1 MSEMDGEPLR
11 CEINVFTSS
20 LATHYHLPR
29 LLGAQHDRAAAVAR
43 RFSVR
48 QRDSNPCHELLRLDL
63 DEVVLALVRVV
74 RVAVRQRGAKEVR
87 RSTRRHMMRPYIL
100 ELVACANFSLIG
112 NGPGAVPALLREH
125 PWRVNEI
132 LELA

>member
-1 MSEMDGEPLR
+1 MGRRAKKTCLPTLSPHTTISHAWSAHSMIVLLPLV
-11 CEINVFTSS
+11 VFQ
-20 LATHYHLPR
+20 LDKPVPR
-29 LLGAQHDRAAAVAR
+29 AP
-43 RFSVR
+43 S
-48 QRDSNPCHELLRLDL
+48 PCDL
-63 DEVVLALVRVV
+63 DEVVLALVRAV
-74 RVAVRQRGAKEVR
+74 RVAVRRRGAKEVR

>member
-1 MSEMDGEPLR
+1 MIVLLPLLV
-11 CEINVFTSS
+11 VF
-20 LATHYHLPR
+20 
-29 LLGAQHDRAAAVAR
+29 Q
-43 RFSVR
+43 FR
-48 QRDSNPCHELLRLDL
+48 QRDSKPVPRLDL

-112 NGPGAVPALLREH
+112 NGPGAVPARLREH
-125 PWRVNEI
+125 PWRVNKI

>member
-1 MSEMDGEPLR
+1 MIMLLPLV
-11 CEINVFTSS
+11 VFQ
-20 LATHYHLPR
+20 L
-29 LLGAQHDRAAAVAR
+29 
-43 RFSVR
+43 
-48 QRDSNPCHELLRLDL
+48 DSNPCHELLRLDL

-87 RSTRRHMMRPYIL
+87 RSTRRHMMRSYIL

>member
-1 MSEMDGEPLR
+1 MGRRAKKTCLPALSPHTTISRAWSAHSMIVLLPRSSFFSSTKRLQTR
-11 CEINVFTSS
+11 ATSS
-20 LATHYHLPR
+20 FA
-29 LLGAQHDRAAAVAR
+29 
-43 RFSVR
+43 
-48 QRDSNPCHELLRLDL
+48 LDL

>member
-1 MSEMDGEPLR
+1 M
-11 CEINVFTSS
+11 
-20 LATHYHLPR
+20 
-29 LLGAQHDRAAAVAR
+29 
-43 RFSVR
+43 
-48 QRDSNPCHELLRLDL
+48 DL

-87 RSTRRHMMRPYIL
+87 RSTRRHMMRSYIL

-132 LELA
+132 LELARA